1 MSEIKENITVEKKKS
16 TFGKKLMK
24 VILIFIIFLAVIS
37 ISLIILSQFKSFRHF
52 ALEKILTFANKELI
66 AKIEIDDMTF
76 WNPAGIKLYG
86 VLVITDGDTLA
97 NIPELTLNINLEQLL
112 DQRVSVNRL
121 VLNEPDIRLLRNSTD
136 SIWNFNKIAPA
147 SEDTTTEP
155 SPWKI
160 IVKHLEF
167 KNANFKY
174 YDSTISYINY
184 GTMDYAHIHLEN
196 LDLILSADVKLEDN
210 DFAVNIRKLKTKEKY
225 SQLDIAN
232 FSAKLGV
239 SPEAIYAKD
248 FQAKIN
254 DSEFDINVE
263 MKNYNVFSEIEP
275 DLEKAEFD
283 IALKGYNIGDEQ
295 IYKFAVIP
303 ISFGTQS
310 DLLLDAKGTL
320 YDLDVKRLN
329 LLVGNS
335 DIRLSGK
342 LHSLLNM
349 DEFEYAMS
357 LDDSEFSRIDIINTL
372 KSLDLSG
379 IPDFGNAYA
388 ERLYV
393 HGFIDSVYSDMKLE
407 TKIGNITGKAGTH
420 YGGKQIRYFADFDV
434 QKINL
439 EPILRNSSMK
449 SNLTGRIYVKGQGT
463 DLNNLKADIISDLK
477 NSEIYGYKFNNLSAD
492 IKASNKIFTVNKLK
506 LEFNKPLLKDD
517 PMYDYYG
524 IPSVKIAGVLDLNN
538 MDSPTYKFNIVLSD
552 LSIKNLTGNQTMP
565 DFVNAEFNIDM
576 QGFELDKINGKFS
589 AAFGGLGFSDRTFLP
604 FSVDADFDISDS
616 LNKKINVMSDFFK
629 INIAGKFNFSSL
641 IESLTLQGM
650 YLGDFVSKKVESFN
664 PQNLIKKDSTNT
676 TNTIDKIYKLN
687 EFPDIEATLYAEI
700 SDMSPLNL
708 FLDSLSI
715 YSDIGI
721 NCQLISGDNLSTLFI
736 DSLKVDYFDFKTSDS
751 QIKTKGVFFDGR
763 IITKLEDSLISLE
776 NFVLNLDT
784 ISLLKIGELEIS
796 SLYSSIDYDGSKA
809 NYLVGGSVNN
819 DIKFSSGG
827 EVEVGYSDM
836 RLQADSLKVSYKN
849 TFDWFAPVPIIV
861 NAAPNKIDIEQFQIK
876 REGAESIN
884 INGMIDNDI
893 AKSLNLR
900 LTDLE
905 VTDFLKLTNE
915 KTRKQYAGAK
925 FTLDSLRVRINGDL
939 KEPRIIT
946 SIFADSLVFNN
957 YIIGN
962 LESRIIHNNTYI
974 HGYVD
979 ITSPQLDN
987 RKTLGIE
994 LNYLPVYLGTNPN
1007 IQLFDST
1014 KQFDIRLKAM
1024 GLPLELVSPFVVGVR
1039 DLSGFADASIVV
1051 EGSLSKGIVYGGSIK
1066 TEDAKL
1072 RVESTNISYNFDLD
1086 VDFNKDK
1093 ISLTNIN
1100 LRNVSNDSR
1109 FGRLGSAKV
1118 TGHIDLK
1125 DFEVGELDIKIKAD
1139 RLLVM
1144 SDATMVTMPDL
1155 YGDFIVSTDYN
1166 ALRFHGTL
1174 DRPNLDGDVNIIYG
1188 HLKMPLEE
1196 KRQAVRTYFT
1206 YQTIGDKVRIH
1217 SVTTNKDTTDT
1228 DEEKKESVIGQSIAD
1243 LINYNFTAKIL
1254 GKFVVEM
1261 DMNVIGSMYAVIATS
1276 DKTQVL
1282 RYEKRRDWEE
1292 AKLFG
1297 EVVLKEGSTIKSWK
1311 QLKAS
1316 GTISFPAGSISNPEL
1331 NLYATHQGKLM
1342 EDDNPKQF
1350 IVKMHITGKKD
1361 NPTITLSY
1369 SIDGIEAS
1377 GSTDQINEDALYL
1390 LVMGRTKT
1398 GSSSATNNNLL
1409 DEGFASGV
1417 SNFATKALSGL
1428 LMGSGVIQSAEF
1440 DFEGGSMDLGD
1451 ATLRLSGQLYGGIS
1465 WTIGGSVSDLSS
1477 NNQITIEIPASE
1489 FSSNPFW
1496 SNFVL
1501 QLSKASSNNVIANS
1515 QEAKN
1520 WEVKVK
1526 FGSSW

>member
-1 MSEIKENITVEKKKS
+1 MSDIKENITVEKKKS
-16 TFGKKLMK
+16 TFMRKVMK
-24 VILIFIIFLAVIS
+24 VFLIFFIFLAVIS
-37 ISLIILSQFKSFRHF
+37 VSLIILSQFKFFRHF
-52 ALEKILTFANKELI
+52 ALEKILTFVNKELI
-66 AKIEIDDMTF
+66 ANIEIDDMTF
-76 WNPAGIKLYG
+76 FNPAGIKLYG
-86 VLVITDGDTLA
+86 VRVMTDGDTLA

-112 DQRVSVNRL
+112 DQRVSVNRI
-121 VLNEPDIRLLRNSTD
+121 VLKNPDIRLLRNSTD
-136 SIWNFNKIAPA
+136 SLWNFDKIAFA

-155 SPWKI
+155 SSWKI
-160 IVKHLEF
+160 KVKHLEF
-167 KNANFKY
+167 KNANFIY
-174 YDSTISYINY
+174 YDSTVSYINY
-184 GTMDYAHIHLEN
+184 GTMDYSHIHLEN
-196 LDLILSADVKLEDN
+196 LDLILSADVKLAEN

-225 SQLDIAN
+225 SQLDIEK

-239 SPEAIYAKD
+239 SPDLIYAKD

-254 DSEFDINVE
+254 DSEYDINVE

-295 IYKFAVIP
+295 ISKFAVIP
-303 ISFGTQS
+303 MSFGTQS
-310 DLLLDAKGTL
+310 DLLIDAKGTL
-320 YDLDVKRLN
+320 NDLDLKRLN
-329 LLVGNS
+329 LIVGNS
-335 DIRLSGK
+335 DIKISGI
-342 LHSLLNM
+342 LHSLLDM
-349 DEFEYAMS
+349 DEFEYALS
-357 LDDSEFSRIDIINTL
+357 LDKSVFTRSDIIKTL
-372 KSLDLSG
+372 KSLDLWG
-379 IPDFGNAYA
+379 IPDFGKAYA

-393 HGFIDSVYSDMKLE
+393 HGFIDSAYTDLELE
-407 TKIGNITGKAGTH
+407 TNTGNITGKIGTH
-420 YGGKQIRYFADFDV
+420 YGGNHIRYFADLDV

-439 EPILRNSSMK
+439 EPILRNKSMK
-449 SNLTGRIYVKGQGT
+449 SNITGRVYVKGQGT
-463 DLNNLKADIISDLK
+463 DLDNLKTEIISELK
-477 NSEIYGYKFNNLSAD
+477 NSEIYGYKFKNLSAN
-492 IKASNKIFTVNKLK
+492 INALNKIFFVNNLK
-506 LEFNKPLLKDD
+506 LEFNKPITEDD
-517 PMYDYYG
+517 PMYEYYG
-524 IPSVKIAGVLDLNN
+524 TPSIAIVGALDLNN
-538 MDSPTYKFNIVLSD
+538 MDSPAYKFNIVLND
-552 LSIKNLTGNQTMP
+552 LSIKSLTGINTMP
-565 DFVNAEFNIDM
+565 DFVNAEFDIDM
-576 QGFELDKINGKFS
+576 QGFDLDEINGKFS
-589 AAFGGLGFSDRTFLP
+589 AAFGGLGFADRTFLP
-604 FSVDADFDISDS
+604 FSMEADFDITDS
-616 LNKKINVMSDFFK
+616 TNKKINIMSDFFK

-641 IESLTLQGM
+641 IESLSLQGE
-650 YLGDFVSKKVESFN
+650 YLGDFVSKKLESFN
-664 PQNLIKKDSTNT
+664 PQSLVKHDSIST
-676 TNTIDKIYKLN
+676 TDKINRL
-687 EFPDIEATLYAEI
+687 EHFPDIEATLFAEI

-721 NCQLISGDNLSTLFI
+721 NCQLISGGDISTLFI
-736 DSLKVDYFDFKTSDS
+736 DSLKVDYFDFKTSTS
-751 QIKTKGVFFDGR
+751 HIKTKGVFFDGR
-763 IITKLEDSLISLE
+763 IITRVVDSELSLE

-784 ISLLKIGELEIS
+784 TALLQMGELEIS
-796 SLYSSIDYDGSKA
+796 NLYTSINYDGSKA
-809 NYLVGGSVNN
+809 NYLVGATVNN
-819 DIKFSSGG
+819 EIKFTSGG
-827 EVEVGYSDM
+827 EVEIGFSDM

-849 TFDWFAPVPIIV
+849 IFNWFAPVPIIV
-861 NAAPNKIDIEQFQIK
+861 NTAPNKIDIEQFEIHRK
-876 REGAESIN
+876 DAETISIS
-884 INGMIDNDI
+884 GMIDNDV

-900 LTDLE
+900 VTDFE

-915 KTRKQYAGAK
+915 ETRKQYAGAK

-946 SIFADSLVFNN
+946 AIFADSLVFNN

-974 HGYVD
+974 HGFVD

-987 RKTLGIE
+987 RKTLGIDI
-994 LNYLPVYLGTNPN
+994 NYLPVYLGTNPN

-1024 GLPLELVSPFVVGVR
+1024 GLPLELISPFVVGVR
-1039 DLSGFADASIVV
+1039 DLSGFTDANLVV

-1066 TEDAKL
+1066 TEGAKL
-1072 RVESTNISYNFDLD
+1072 NLESTNINYNFDLD

-1100 LRNVSNDSR
+1100 LRNVSDDSR

-1125 DFEVGELDIKIKAD
+1125 DFEVGELDIVIKAD

-1144 SDATMVTMPDL
+1144 SDNTMVTMPDL

-1174 DRPNLDGDVNIIYG
+1174 DKPNLDGDVNIIYG
-1188 HLKMPLEE
+1188 HLKMPLEQ

-1206 YQTIGDKVRIH
+1206 YQTVGDKVRIH

-1228 DEEKKESVIGQSIAD
+1228 DDEVLDPTIGKSIAD

-1261 DMNVIGSMYAVIATS
+1261 DMNVIGSMYAVIGTS
-1276 DKTQVL
+1276 DKSQQL

-1316 GTISFPAGSISNPEL
+1316 GTISFPTGSISNPTL
-1331 NLYATHQGKLM
+1331 NLFATHEGRLM
-1342 EDDNPKQF
+1342 EDDDPKQF

-1361 NPTITLSY
+1361 NPKITLSY

-1377 GSTDQINEDALYL
+1377 GSPDQINEDALYL
-1390 LVMGRTKT
+1390 LVMGRTKS
-1398 GSSSATNNNLL
+1398 GGSSATNNNLL

-1417 SNFATKALSGL
+1417 SNFATKALSGM

-1477 NNQITIEIPASE
+1477 NNQIMIEIPASE

-1501 QLSKASSNNVIANS
+1501 QLSKASSNNVVANS
-1515 QEAKN
+1515 LEAKN